1 MKVSGADGFNV
12 VQNNGTLISLFLLA
26 GVMVGVSAGQIVP
39 HSHFH
44 IVPRFREASSASMFG
59 MPFTGLRLI

>member
-1 MKVSGADGFNV
+1 
-12 VQNNGTLISLFLLA
+12 
-26 GVMVGVSAGQIVP
+26 MVGVSAGQIVP

-59 MPFTGLRLI
+59 MPVDG